1 MSLTAQRSRRRWSRI
16 VGALAAVTL
25 LALVAVG
32 LTQALKSERGV
43 DRPSRLTVAQM
54 HTRLLGSPPPL
65 AWLHDRAGQ
74 VLGGGQA
81 ALRARE
87 GALRGYPIVINK
99 WASWCGPCRAEFGA
113 FQHAAVDFGR
123 QVAFIGLD
131 SGESRRA
138 DAEAFLRSFPVS
150 YPSYYDAS
158 GRLGLQVTDSSFTP
172 VTVFVA
178 TDGRRYIHQGPYANV
193 QALERDVARY
203 AR

>member
-1 MSLTAQRSRRRWSRI
+1 MRSRI
-16 VGALAAVTL
+16 VSASAAAAL

-32 LTQALKSERGV
+32 LTQALKSERAV
-43 DRPSRLTVAQM
+43 NRPARLTVGQM
-54 HTRLLGSPPPL
+54 RARLQGSPAPL
-65 AWLHDRAGQ
+65 AWLHDRASQ
-74 VLGGGQA
+74 ILSGGGA

-113 FQHAAVDFGR
+113 FQHASVDFGR
-123 QVAFIGLD
+123 RVAFIGLD
-131 SGESRRA
+131 SGEASRA
-138 DAEAFLRSFPVS
+138 DAETFLRSFPVS

-158 GRLGLQVTDSSFTP
+158 GRLGLRVTDSSFTP

-178 TDGRRYIHQGPYANV
+178 GDGRRYIHQGPYANV

-203 AR
+203 ALQA